1 MPSPVIDTSN
11 PRQQA
16 AARAL
21 VAQYLTEAHAT
32 ETALVTTLSTHI
44 SITPRGEY
52 RTVLERHLRETR
64 DQAAA
69 IQRRLG
75 ELGSQGSIVT
85 ATLGLAETVVGQ
97 ALALAKGPIDV
108 LRGASGEEKLLKNAK
123 DECASEALEIATYDG
138 LEAAAQAVGDT
149 QTAALAARHREQEE
163 RTLAELRA
171 LIPTLAR
178 AAVQARVAGRGSY
191 DASRTGAAD
200 AVRAGGRQAREASS
214 DVAAS
219 ATRGAQSAT
228 PSPAAAPPLEGYEAL
243 KAGQVVKQLPDLTPE
258 DLRAVVAY
266 EREHRN
272 RRTVLDRADEL
283 LAAGNGTGSA

>member
-1 MPSPVIDTSN
+1 MPTPAIDISD
-11 PRQQA
+11 PRQRTA
-16 AARAL
+16 AGAL
-21 VAQYLTEAHAT
+21 VAQYLNEAHAT

-44 SITPRGEY
+44 AITPRGDY
-52 RTVLERHLRETR
+52 RSVLERHLGETR

-69 IQRRLG
+69 LQRRLG
-75 ELGSQGSIVT
+75 ELGAQGSIVT

-97 ALALAKGPIDV
+97 AVALAKGPIDL

-171 LIPTLAR
+171 LIPSLAR
-178 AAVQARVAGRGSY
+178 AAVTARIAGRTSYDPSTTGVADAARTAGRG
-191 DASRTGAAD
+191 AGRAAGEAAGATT
-200 AVRAGGRQAREASS
+200 R
-214 DVAAS
+214 AAS
-219 ATRGAQSAT
+219 V
-228 PSPAAAPPLEGYEAL
+228 PAEAPPLEGYEGL
-243 KAGQVVKQLPDLTPE
+243 KAGQVVKRLDDLTPE
-258 DLRAVVAY
+258 QLRAVVAY

-272 RRTVLDRADEL
+272 RRTVLDRADQL
-283 LAAGNGTGSA
+283 LAAGNGARPA